1 MNYNKEVRKSV
12 NRLNENF
19 KNTFGP
25 NLYMDGS
32 FDIKFDGS
40 LDTDEDKIAK
50 VFDTMLKMTAY
61 NDLYSK
67 YALMQKCNTLS
78 EFDSEIFEMLKN
90 ISSFDEF
97 NDKISSSTE
106 LFSLAMKE
114 MIEFYNSSVFHKILR
129 RKSLNEND
137 IDNIKRINTL
147 FDYDLESYNKDVD
160 AEYIGKKV
168 LSCMNSKYS
177 ILDLLNESAI
187 FLHTLLLVD
196 KKSAEKIILEMIKN
210 SVLVVN
216 YMEKTNEFY
225 KDEFLAMGVECDNYD
240 LGYIKKYLE
249 NHDINK
255 LPYDL
260 IYQINVNNVIFNIS
274 KNEICNISVSE
285 DKGKILDSVKKYE
298 LKDK

>member
-25 NLYMDGS
+25 NLYIDGS

-78 EFDSEIFEMLKN
+78 EFDSEVFEMLKN

-147 FDYDLESYNKDVD
+147 FDSDLESYNKDVD

-216 YMEKTNEFY
+216 YMEKTNDLY

-274 KNEICNISVSE
+274 KNEIYNISVSD
-285 DKGKILDSVKKYE
+285 DKEKILDSVKKYE

>member
-1 MNYNKEVRKSV
+1 MNYNKEMRKCI
-12 NRLNENF
+12 NRLNGNL
-19 KNTFGP
+19 KNTLGP

-32 FDIKFDGS
+32 FCIKAKGS
-40 LDTDEDKIAK
+40 LDTDKGKIAK
-50 VFDTMLKMTAY
+50 VLDTMLKITAY

-67 YALMQKCNTLS
+67 YALMEKCNTLS
-78 EFDSEIFEMLKN
+78 DFDGEVFEMLKN

-97 NDKISSSTE
+97 NDKISSSKE

-114 MIEFYNSSVFHKILR
+114 MIEFNKSSAFHKILR
-129 RKSLNEND
+129 RKCLSEND

-147 FDYDLESYNKDVD
+147 FDSDLESYNKDVD
-160 AEYIGKKV
+160 AKYIGKKV
-168 LSCMNSKYS
+168 LSCMNSRYP
-177 ILDLLNESAI
+177 IVDLLNESAI

-240 LGYIKKYLE
+240 LGYIKKYL
-249 NHDINK
+249 
-255 LPYDL
+255 
-260 IYQINVNNVIFNIS
+260 
-274 KNEICNISVSE
+274 
-285 DKGKILDSVKKYE
+285 
-298 LKDK
+298 

>member
-1 MNYNKEVRKSV
+1 MNYNKKVRESI

-78 EFDSEIFEMLKN
+78 EFDSEVFEMLKN

-147 FDYDLESYNKDVD
+147 FDSDLESYNKDVD
-160 AEYIGKKV
+160 AEYIGKNV

-216 YMEKTNEFY
+216 YMEKTNDLY

>member
-1 MNYNKEVRKSV
+1 MNYNKKVRESV
-12 NRLNENF
+12 NRLNENL

-40 LDTDEDKIAK
+40 LDTDEGKMAK

-78 EFDSEIFEMLKN
+78 EFDNEVFEMLKN

-129 RKSLNEND
+129 RKCLNEND

-147 FDYDLESYNKDVD
+147 FDSDLESYNKDVD

-168 LSCMNSKYS
+168 SSFMNSKYS
-177 ILDLLNESAI
+177 VEDLLDESAI
-187 FLHTLLLVD
+187 FLHTLLLID

-210 SVLVVN
+210 NVLAVN
-216 YMEKTNEFY
+216 YMEKSNELY
-225 KDEFLAMGVECDNYD
+225 KDEFLAMGVERDNYN
-240 LGYIKKYLE
+240 LGYVKKYLE
-249 NHDINK
+249 NHDIAK

-260 IYQINVNNVIFNIS
+260 IYQLNANNVIFYKLN
-274 KNEICNISVSE
+274 NGICNVSISE
-285 DKGKILDSVKKYE
+285 DKEKILDSVKKYE

>member
-1 MNYNKEVRKSV
+1 M
-12 NRLNENF
+12 
-19 KNTFGP
+19 
-25 NLYMDGS
+25 
-32 FDIKFDGS
+32 
-40 LDTDEDKIAK
+40 DTDKGKMAK
-50 VFDTMLKMTAY
+50 VFDTMFKITAY

-67 YALMQKCNTLS
+67 YALMEKCNTLS
-78 EFDSEIFEMLKN
+78 DFDGEVFEMLKN

-97 NDKISSSTE
+97 NDKISSSKE

-114 MIEFYNSSVFHKILR
+114 MIEFNKSSAFHKILR
-129 RKSLNEND
+129 RKCLSEND

-147 FDYDLESYNKDVD
+147 FDSDLESYNKDVD
-160 AEYIGKKV
+160 AKYIGKKV

-177 ILDLLNESAI
+177 IVDLLSESAI

-260 IYQINVNNVIFNIS
+260 IYQINANNVIFNIL

>member
-1 MNYNKEVRKSV
+1 MNYNKEVRKSI

-67 YALMQKCNTLS
+67 YALMEKCNTLS
-78 EFDSEIFEMLKN
+78 DFDGEVFEMLKN

-97 NDKISSSTE
+97 NDKISSSKE

-114 MIEFYNSSVFHKILR
+114 MIEFNKSSAFHKILR
-129 RKSLNEND
+129 RKCLSEND

-147 FDYDLESYNKDVD
+147 FDSDLESYNKDVD
-160 AEYIGKKV
+160 AKYIGKKV
-168 LSCMNSKYS
+168 LSCMNSRYP
-177 ILDLLNESAI
+177 IVDLLNESAI

-260 IYQINVNNVIFNIS
+260 IYQINANNVIFYKLNS
-274 KNEICNISVSE
+274 EIYNISVSD
-285 DKGKILDSVKKYE
+285 DKEKILDSVKKYE

>member
-1 MNYNKEVRKSV
+1 MNYNKEVRKSI

-32 FDIKFDGS
+32 FDINFDGS

-78 EFDSEIFEMLKN
+78 EFDSEVFEMLKS

-114 MIEFYNSSVFHKILR
+114 MIEFYNSSGFHKILR
-129 RKSLNEND
+129 RKYLNEND

-147 FDYDLESYNKDVD
+147 FDSDL
-160 AEYIGKKV
+160 
-168 LSCMNSKYS
+168 
-177 ILDLLNESAI
+177 
-187 FLHTLLLVD
+187 
-196 KKSAEKIILEMIKN
+196 
-210 SVLVVN
+210 
-216 YMEKTNEFY
+216 
-225 KDEFLAMGVECDNYD
+225 
-240 LGYIKKYLE
+240 
-249 NHDINK
+249 
-255 LPYDL
+255 
-260 IYQINVNNVIFNIS
+260 
-274 KNEICNISVSE
+274 
-285 DKGKILDSVKKYE
+285 
-298 LKDK
+298 

>member
-1 MNYNKEVRKSV
+1 MNYNKEVRKSI

-78 EFDSEIFEMLKN
+78 EFDSEVFEMLKN

-114 MIEFYNSSVFHKILR
+114 MIEFNKSSAFHKILR
-129 RKSLNEND
+129 RKCLSEND

-147 FDYDLESYNKDVD
+147 FDSDLESY
-160 AEYIGKKV
+160 
-168 LSCMNSKYS
+168 
-177 ILDLLNESAI
+177 ILL
-187 FLHTLLLVD
+187 F
-196 KKSAEKIILEMIKN
+196 IILKELFPVALILK
-210 SVLVVN
+210 S
-216 YMEKTNEFY
+216 
-225 KDEFLAMGVECDNYD
+225 G
-240 LGYIKKYLE
+240 
-249 NHDINK
+249 K
-255 LPYDL
+255 LH
-260 IYQINVNNVIFNIS
+260 
-274 KNEICNISVSE
+274 
-285 DKGKILDSVKKYE
+285 
-298 LKDK
+298 